1 MGPAAVGVWTAV
13 GYSEPVSLLRTVA
26 DELSAGL
33 ARTGPAA
40 PAILFLGS
48 LVEYVFPPFPG
59 DTLVVLGAWYAV
71 NGVISWPVAFVAT
84 TAGAVLGA
92 WIDYRVGVA
101 LGAALERG
109 AARRG
114 PVTLEH
120 VRRVEAGYARWGEW
134 FLLAN
139 RFLPGVRAFL
149 FVGAGAARLP
159 VKKVLLWGGISAAAW
174 NVLLLLAGAYLA
186 RNLDD
191 LVHLLER
198 YTTVA
203 WVAMAVVAVV
213 LLGRFAWRRR
223 RRKKDGA

>member
-1 MGPAAVGVWTAV
+1 VSTIERVVAVL
-13 GYSEPVSLLRTVA
+13 SEA
-26 DELSAGL
+26 L

-71 NGVISWPVAFVAT
+71 NGKISWPLAFVAV
-84 TAGAVLGA
+84 TAGAVVGA
-92 WIDYRVGVA
+92 WIDYRIGVA

-109 AARRG
+109 AMRRG

-120 VRRVEAGYARWGEW
+120 VRQVEAGYARWGAW

-139 RFLPGVRAFL
+139 RFLPGIRAFL

-159 VKKVLLWGGISAAAW
+159 LGKVLLWGGISAAAW
-174 NVLLLLAGAYLA
+174 NALLLLVGAYLA
-186 RNLDD
+186 TNLSE
-191 LVHLLER
+191 LVDWLER
-198 YTTVA
+198 YTTLA
-203 WVAMAVVAVV
+203 WMGMAVVAA
-213 LLGRFAWRRR
+213 LLLARFAFVAWRRKR
-223 RRKKDGA
+223 S

>member
-1 MGPAAVGVWTAV
+1 MSTIERVVATL
-13 GYSEPVSLLRTVA
+13 SEA
-26 DELSAGL
+26 L

-71 NGVISWPVAFVAT
+71 NGKISWPFAFVAV
-84 TAGAVLGA
+84 TAGAVVGA
-92 WIDYRVGVA
+92 WIDYRIGVA

-109 AARRG
+109 AMRRG

-120 VRRVEAGYARWGEW
+120 VRQVEAGYARWGAW

-139 RFLPGVRAFL
+139 RFLPGIRAFL

-159 VKKVLLWGGISAAAW
+159 LGKVLLWGGISAAAW
-174 NVLLLLAGAYLA
+174 NALLLLVGAYLA
-186 RNLDD
+186 RNLSE
-191 LVHLLER
+191 LVDWLER
-198 YTTVA
+198 YTMLA
-203 WVAMAVVAVV
+203 WMGMAVVAA
-213 LLGRFAWRRR
+213 LLLARFAFAAWRRKR
-223 RRKKDGA
+223 R

>member
-1 MGPAAVGVWTAV
+1 MSTLERLVATL
-13 GYSEPVSLLRTVA
+13 SEV
-26 DELSAGL
+26 L

-40 PAILFLGS
+40 PFILFLGS

-71 NGVISWPVAFVAT
+71 NGTISWPVAFAAT
-84 TAGAVLGA
+84 TGGAVLGA

-109 AARRG
+109 AERRG
-114 PVTLEH
+114 PITLEH
-120 VRRVEAGYARWGEW
+120 VRQVEAGYARWGEW

-159 VKKVLLWGGISAAAW
+159 LRKVLLWGGISAAAW
-174 NVLLLLAGAYLA
+174 NALLLVVGAFLVK
-186 RNLDD
+186 NLDEFVGW
-191 LVHLLER
+191 LAR
-198 YTTVA
+198 YTTAA
-203 WVAMAVVAVV
+203 WVAMGVVAALAV
-213 LLGRFAWRRR
+213 LWFLWRRR
-223 RRKKDGA
+223 RRT

>member
-1 MGPAAVGVWTAV
+1 
-13 GYSEPVSLLRTVA
+13 VSTLERVVA
-26 DELSAGL
+26 TLTEAL

-71 NGVISWPVAFVAT
+71 NGAISWPVAFVAT
-84 TAGAVLGA
+84 TSGAVLGA

-114 PVTLEH
+114 PITLEH
-120 VRRVEAGYARWGEW
+120 VRKVEAGYARYGEW

-139 RFLPGVRAFL
+139 RFLPGIRAFL

-159 VKKVLLWGGISAAAW
+159 VRKVLLWGGISAAAW
-174 NVLLLLAGAYLA
+174 NALLLLAGAFLA
-186 RNLDD
+186 RNLDEF
-191 LVHLLER
+191 VHLLER
-198 YTTVA
+198 YTVIAWGVMGIVA
-203 WVAMAVVAVV
+203 AF
-213 LLGRFAWRRR
+213 LLVRLALSAARRR
-223 RRKKDGA
+223 RR

>member
-1 MGPAAVGVWTAV
+1 MSTLERLVATL
-13 GYSEPVSLLRTVA
+13 SEV
-26 DELSAGL
+26 L

-40 PAILFLGS
+40 PLILFLGS

-71 NGVISWPVAFVAT
+71 NGKISWPVAFAAT

-109 AARRG
+109 AERRG
-114 PVTLEH
+114 PITLEH
-120 VRRVEAGYARWGEW
+120 VRQVEAGYARWGEW
-134 FLLAN
+134 FLLGN

-159 VKKVLLWGGISAAAW
+159 LRKVLLWGGISAAAW
-174 NVLLLLAGAYLA
+174 NALLLLVGAFLV
-186 RNLDD
+186 RNLEEFVDW
-191 LVHLLER
+191 LAR
-198 YTTVA
+198 YTTAA
-203 WVAMAVVAVV
+203 WVAMGVVAALGV
-213 LLGRFAWRRR
+213 LWIVWRRR
-223 RRKKDGA
+223 R

>member
-1 MGPAAVGVWTAV
+1 VSTIERVVAVL
-13 GYSEPVSLLRTVA
+13 SEA
-26 DELSAGL
+26 L

-71 NGVISWPVAFVAT
+71 NGKISWPFAFVAV
-84 TAGAVLGA
+84 TAGAVVGA

-109 AARRG
+109 AMRRG

-120 VRRVEAGYARWGEW
+120 VRQVEAGYARWGAW

-139 RFLPGVRAFL
+139 RFLPGIRAFL

-159 VKKVLLWGGISAAAW
+159 LGKVLLWGGISAAAW
-174 NVLLLLAGAYLA
+174 NALLLLVGAYLA
-186 RNLDD
+186 TNLSE
-191 LVHLLER
+191 LVDWLER
-198 YTTVA
+198 YTTLA
-203 WVAMAVVAVV
+203 WMGMAVVAA
-213 LLGRFAWRRR
+213 LLLARFAFVAWRRKR
-223 RRKKDGA
+223 S

>member
-1 MGPAAVGVWTAV
+1 VSTIERVVAVL
-13 GYSEPVSLLRTVA
+13 SEA
-26 DELSAGL
+26 L

-71 NGVISWPVAFVAT
+71 NGKISWPFAFVAV
-84 TAGAVLGA
+84 TAGAVVGA
-92 WIDYRVGVA
+92 WIDYRIGVA

-109 AARRG
+109 AMRRG

-120 VRRVEAGYARWGEW
+120 VRQVEAGYARWGAW

-139 RFLPGVRAFL
+139 RFLPGIRAFL

-159 VKKVLLWGGISAAAW
+159 LGKVLLWGGISAAAW
-174 NVLLLLAGAYLA
+174 NALLLLVGAYLA
-186 RNLDD
+186 TNLSE
-191 LVHLLER
+191 LVDWLQR
-198 YTTVA
+198 YTTLA
-203 WVAMAVVAVV
+203 WMGMAVVAVM
-213 LLGRFAWRRR
+213 LLARFAFAAWRRKR
-223 RRKKDGA
+223 R

>member
-1 MGPAAVGVWTAV
+1 MDAFDRALAVLTEA
-13 GYSEPVSLLRTVA
+13 
-26 DELSAGL
+26 L

-71 NGVISWPVAFVAT
+71 NGSISWPVAFVAT

-92 WIDYRVGVA
+92 WIDYRAGVA

-109 AARRG
+109 AARRS
-114 PVTLEH
+114 PVTLDH
-120 VRRVEAGYARWGEW
+120 VRKVEAGYARFGEW

-139 RFLPGVRAFL
+139 RFLPGIRAFL

-159 VKKVLLWGGISAAAW
+159 LRKVLVWGGISAAAW
-174 NVLLLLAGAYLA
+174 NALLLLAGAFLV
-186 RNLDD
+186 RNLEEFAD
-191 LVHLLER
+191 LLRR

-203 WVAMAVVAVV
+203 WVVMALVAAG
-213 LLGRFAWRRR
+213 LLARAGLRALRRR
-223 RRKKDGA
+223 REREGGG

>member
-1 MGPAAVGVWTAV
+1 MSTLERLVATL
-13 GYSEPVSLLRTVA
+13 SEV
-26 DELSAGL
+26 L

-40 PAILFLGS
+40 PLVLFLGS

-59 DTLVVLGAWYAV
+59 DSLVVLGAWYAV
-71 NGVISWPVAFVAT
+71 NGKISWPVAFAAT

-92 WIDYRVGVA
+92 WIDYRIGGA

-114 PVTLEH
+114 PITLEN
-120 VRRVEAGYARWGEW
+120 VRRVEAGYARWGAW

-159 VKKVLLWGGISAAAW
+159 PRKVLLWGGVSAAAW
-174 NVLLLLAGAYLA
+174 NALLLVVGALLV
-186 RNLDD
+186 RNLEEF
-191 LVHLLER
+191 LHLLAR
-198 YTTVA
+198 YTTAA
-203 WVAMAVVAVV
+203 WVVMGLVAALV
-213 LLGRFAWRRR
+213 LLRLVLRTRRG
-223 RRKKDGA
+223 GARA

>member
-1 MGPAAVGVWTAV
+1 
-13 GYSEPVSLLRTVA
+13 VSTLERVVA
-26 DELSAGL
+26 TLTEVL

-48 LVEYVFPPFPG
+48 LIEYVFPPFPG

-71 NGVISWPVAFVAT
+71 NGKISWPVAFLAT
-84 TAGAVLGA
+84 TSGAVLGA

-114 PVTLEH
+114 PITLEH
-120 VRRVEAGYARWGEW
+120 VRRVEAGYARFGEW

-149 FVGAGAARLP
+149 FVGAGAAKLP
-159 VKKVLLWGGISAAAW
+159 LGKVLLWGGISAAAW
-174 NVLLLLAGAYLA
+174 NALLLLIGAFLVK
-186 RNLDD
+186 NLDEF
-191 LVHLLER
+191 VGWLER
-198 YTTVA
+198 YTVVA
-203 WVAMAVVAVV
+203 WAAMGVVAAY
-213 LLGRFAWRRR
+213 LLARLAIRAV
-223 RRKKDGA
+223 RKRQG

>member
-1 MGPAAVGVWTAV
+1 VPV
-13 GYSEPVSLLRTVA
+13 YHEPVSTLERVVA
-26 DELSAGL
+26 ALHEVL

-71 NGVISWPVAFVAT
+71 NGTISWPVAFGAT
-84 TAGAVLGA
+84 TSGAVLGA

-101 LGAALERG
+101 LGRALERG

-114 PVTLEH
+114 PLTLEH

-159 VKKVLLWGGISAAAW
+159 VGKVLLWGGISAAAW
-174 NVLLLLAGAYLA
+174 NALLLVAGAF
-186 RNLDD
+186 
-191 LVHLLER
+191 LVKNVDEFVGLLER
-198 YTTVA
+198 YTALA
-203 WVAMAVVAVV
+203 WAAMGLAAAAFLVRF
-213 LLGRFAWRRR
+213 LLA
-223 RRKKDGA
+223 RRKKG